1 VLNLYKWDYQRATND
16 HRPSTNDQSPLTK
29 DQNMKIIFATNN
41 PNKLKEI
48 QALMP
53 QGIEII
59 SLREI
64 GCTEDIPETGDTL
77 EANAFQKAHYLKEH
91 YGYDCFADDT
101 GLEIE
106 ALNGAPGVYSARYAG
121 AERSAEANMAKV
133 LTELDGNTNRKAQ
146 FRTAIA
152 LILNGKEHLFEGI
165 AKGCISESKQG
176 EEGFGYDPIFIPENE
191 TRSFAQM
198 SMDEKG
204 AISHRGKAI
213 SKLVKKL
220 SILNI

>member
-1 VLNLYKWDYQRATND
+1 
-16 HRPSTNDQSPLTK
+16 
-29 DQNMKIIFATNN
+29 MKIVFATNN

-53 QGIEII
+53 TGVEIL
-59 SLREI
+59 SLKEI

-101 GLEIE
+101 GLEVD
-106 ALNGAPGVYSARYAG
+106 ALEGAPGVYSARYAG
-121 AERSAEANMAKV
+121 PERSAEANMAKI
-133 LTELDGNTNRKAQ
+133 LSELKGNNNRKAQ

-152 LILNGKEHLFEGI
+152 LILNGEEHLFEG
-165 AKGCISESKQG
+165 KVEGHISEAKQG
-176 EEGFGYDPIFIPENE
+176 KEGFGYDPIFIPENE

-198 SMDEKG
+198 SMEEKG
-204 AISHRGKAI
+204 AISHRGRAVR
-213 SKLVKKL
+213 KLIEHLGRLVD
-220 SILNI
+220 